1 VTHRR
6 TPAPLR
12 SFTLVELLV
21 VIAILGL
28 VAGLAIPA
36 IGKARETANRG
47 GCALNLKTLAA
58 GVLTYATENNGA
70 LPTGSNNAYAGANV
84 HWWQAA
90 LQTTNFYNKEAPGMG
105 PRCMYCPSQKLPM
118 RPKSGGAVVKPP
130 YDFGYGIN
138 VVLVGTGASNDV
150 PVRLAR
156 FTNLSQLI
164 LLADGAAY
172 DEIGGSH
179 SWNLSNINPD
189 PTKQKMSARHGSNV
203 TVAWCDGHVSF
214 TDRDRL
220 TNTAKYPE
228 STNFWGRWY

>member
-1 VTHRR
+1 MLYLW

-28 VAGLAIPA
+28 VAGLAFPA
-36 IGKARETANRG
+36 ISKAREAANRG
-47 GCALNLKTLAA
+47 GCAMNLKTLAA
-58 GVLTYATENNGA
+58 GVLSYATENNGA
-70 LPTGSNNAYAGANV
+70 LPTSSNNAVAGGTGD
-84 HWWQAA
+84 WWQVA
-90 LQTTNFYNKEAPGMG
+90 LQTTNRYNKEAPGKG

-118 RPKSGGAVVKPP
+118 RGKFGGAIVKPP
-130 YDFGYGIN
+130 QDFGYGIN
-138 VVLVGTGASNDV
+138 GVLVGAGASNDV

-156 FTNLSQLI
+156 LTNLSQLI

-172 DEIGGSH
+172 DEIGESNG
-179 SWNLSNINPD
+179 WIVSNINPN
-189 PTKQKMSARHGSNV
+189 PRKQKMSARHGSNV